1 LSTTLNASLKRLVW
15 MLVSGVAVLMVIVA
29 ALPETTEAQQAY
41 GDSTQADRNTIGN
54 IDTTAEPRVVESGDS
69 LWSITQER
77 LGQGASPQQIRNEVG
92 RTLELNR
99 DLLGDE
105 PDRIL
110 PGQELSL
117 PSISGTSATMP
128 EAMPA
133 ATPAL
138 PLALSEPAP
147 EPILEPIAES
157 GPTAAV
163 TEEESVAGESSMTKA
178 PEEQTAE
185 EEPAAE
191 QEGIEQQPDEPS
203 LLPETSPTEED
214 ASVASVEELLRKP
227 QDASRRQLGL
237 GIIML
242 TFLVALLMAWNLPM
256 RRDVGGWEEERIHL
270 GQANDHF
277 SYRGFGGREE
287 TQWTALF
294 GRPDPDQ
301 PLHGSRGE
309 ALAKQND
316 IDRSGLIVAAVGSRR
331 KQVLRTRAAGKRR
344 LLRKRHAANAY
355 NPYIRS
361 CLRRAVGTVE
371 LNNGRKAPLRTPLRA
386 PQRASGGRN
395 RG

>member
-1 LSTTLNASLKRLVW
+1 MSTTLNASLKRLVW
-15 MLVSGVAVLMVIVA
+15 MLGSGVAVLMVIVA
-29 ALPETTEAQQAY
+29 ALPETAEAQQPS
-41 GDSTQADRNTIGN
+41 GDSTQADQNTIGN
-54 IDTTAEPRVVESGDS
+54 IDTAAEPRVVEPGDS

-77 LGQGASPQQIRNEVG
+77 LGQGASPQQILNEVG

-105 PDRIL
+105 PDQIL

-117 PSISGTSATMP
+117 PPISGTSATMP
-128 EAMPA
+128 
-133 ATPAL
+133 
-138 PLALSEPAP
+138 ALSEPAP
-147 EPILEPIAES
+147 EPIPELIAES

-203 LLPETSPTEED
+203 LLPGASSTEED
-214 ASVASVEELLRKP
+214 ASVASSVASVEEPLRNP
-227 QDASRRQLGL
+227 QDAGRRQLGL
-237 GIIML
+237 GLIML
-242 TFLVALLMAWNLPM
+242 TFLVALLMAWKLPM
-256 RRDVGGWEEERIHL
+256 RRDVGGGKEARIPL
-270 GQANDHF
+270 GQANNHF

-287 TQWTALF
+287 TQRTASF
-294 GRPDPDQ
+294 ASPDPDQ

-316 IDRSGLIVAAVGSRR
+316 IDRSGMIVAAVGSRR
-331 KQVLRTRAAGKRR
+331 KQVLHTRAASKRR
-344 LLRKRHAANAY
+344 LLRKRHAANTY

-361 CLRRAVGTVE
+361 CLRRAPETVGQ
-371 LNNGRKAPLRTPLRA
+371 NNGRKAPLRTPLRA
-386 PQRASGGRN
+386 PQRALLRASGGHN

>member
-29 ALPETTEAQQAY
+29 ALPETADAQQPS
-41 GDSTQADRNTIGN
+41 GDSTQADQNTIGN
-54 IDTTAEPRVVESGDS
+54 IDTAAEPRVVEPGDS

-77 LGQGASPQQIRNEVG
+77 LGQGASPQQILNEVG

-105 PDRIL
+105 PDQIL

-117 PSISGTSATMP
+117 PPISGTSATMP
-128 EAMPA
+128 EA
-133 ATPAL
+133 TP
-138 PLALSEPAP
+138 ALSEPAP
-147 EPILEPIAES
+147 EPIPEPIAES
-157 GPTAAV
+157 GPAAAV

-203 LLPETSPTEED
+203 LLPEASPTEED

>member
-29 ALPETTEAQQAY
+29 ALPETAKAQQAY
-41 GDSTQADRNTIGN
+41 GDSTQADQNTIGN
-54 IDTTAEPRVVESGDS
+54 IDTAAEPRVVEPGAS

-77 LGQGASPQQIRNEVG
+77 LGQGASPQQILNEVG

-99 DLLGDE
+99 ELLGDE

-191 QEGIEQQPDEPS
+191 QEGIEQQPHEPS
-203 LLPETSPTEED
+203 LLPEASPTEED
-214 ASVASVEELLRKP
+214 ASVASVEEPLRKA

-242 TFLVALLMAWNLPM
+242 TFGVALLMAWNLPM
-256 RRDVGGWEEERIHL
+256 RQDVGGWEEERIHL

-277 SYRGFGGREE
+277 SYRGFGGLEE
-287 TQWTALF
+287 TQRTALF

>member
-29 ALPETTEAQQAY
+29 ALPETADAQQPS
-41 GDSTQADRNTIGN
+41 GDSTQADQNTIGN
-54 IDTTAEPRVVESGDS
+54 IDTAAEPRVVEPGDS

-77 LGQGASPQQIRNEVG
+77 LGQGASPQQILNEVG

-99 DLLGDE
+99 DLLSDE
-105 PDRIL
+105 PDQIL

-117 PSISGTSATMP
+117 PPISSTPATMP
-128 EAMPA
+128 EATPE
-133 ATPAL
+133 ATP
-138 PLALSEPAP
+138 ALSEPAP
-147 EPILEPIAES
+147 EPIPEPIAES

-203 LLPETSPTEED
+203 LLPEASPTEED
-214 ASVASVEELLRKP
+214 ASVASVEGPLRNL

-237 GIIML
+237 GLIML
-242 TFLVALLMAWNLPM
+242 TFLVALLMAWKLPM
-256 RRDVGGWEEERIHL
+256 RRDVGGGKEERIPL
-270 GQANDHF
+270 GQASNHF

-287 TQWTALF
+287 TQRTASF

-316 IDRSGLIVAAVGSRR
+316 IDRSGMIVAAVGSRR
-331 KQVLRTRAAGKRR
+331 QQVLRTRAADKRR

-361 CLRRAVGTVE
+361 CLRRVPETVGQ
-371 LNNGRKAPLRTPLRA
+371 NNGRKAPLGTPLRA
-386 PQRASGGRN
+386 PQRAPLRASGGHN